1 MLLGPVLLA
10 LVLVKLWFCSDLL
23 LWLQKSFDVLQALLS
38 YLYSAAWT
46 LCSSAQALELNS
58 WGSNPASVR
67 YQTAE

>member
-38 YLYSAAWT
+38 YL
-46 LCSSAQALELNS
+46 
-58 WGSNPASVR
+58 
-67 YQTAE
+67 